1 MQVFS
6 PGLVLALKIGAL
18 GAVATVIA
26 GLFVWRRYIALEPAI
41 GAPVPQVVPFSH
53 KHHVGDDGIDCRYCH
68 TSVGTSAFAGIPP
81 LSTCMTCHSQLFRTA
96 PVLAPLRTAFAGG
109 RALTWNRVNQL
120 PDFVYF
126 DHSIHIAKGIG
137 CSSCHGRIDEMPLT
151 ERQAPLSMQ
160 WCLGCHKDP
169 ERQLRPPSQIFNMS
183 WRPAADQRELGRRL
197 RTFYH
202 LHSTRLLTSCSTCHR

>member
-6 PGLVLALKIGAL
+6 PGLVLALKLGAL
-18 GAVATVIA
+18 SALLAVIA
-26 GLFVWRRYIALEPAI
+26 ALFAWRRYIALEPAI
-41 GAPVPQVVPFSH
+41 GDPVTQVVPFSH

-68 TSVGTSAFAGIPP
+68 TSVGNSAFAGIPP
-81 LSTCMTCHSQLFRTA
+81 LSTCMTCHSQLFTTA
-96 PVLAPLRTAFAGG
+96 PVLAPLRAAFAG
-109 RALTWNRVNQL
+109 RRTLSWNRVYDL

-137 CSSCHGRIDEMPLT
+137 CSSCHGRVDEMPLT

-160 WCLGCHKDP
+160 WCLGCHRNP
-169 ERQLRPPSQIFNMS
+169 EDYLRPPSQVFNMR
-183 WRPAADQRELGRRL
+183 WRRPPNQRELGQRL
-197 RTFYH
+197 RLFYH